1 MTREQIFF
9 LYLIECY
16 AAYKDERTSK
26 VYEELESLNLI
37 SFICDDMYW
46 RYSTEAI
53 ENAFKDIDKLIAE
66 RKAAENA
73 RARRESEELT
83 ADSDAM
89 RFQNEDDLFNELESN

>member
-1 MTREQIFF
+1 MFF

-53 ENAFKDIDKLIAE
+53 ENAFEDIDKLIVE
-66 RKAAENA
+66 RKATENSKA
-73 RARRESEELT
+73 RKESEEL
-83 ADSDAM
+83 AVNSDAM
-89 RFQNEDDLFNELESN
+89 RFQNVDDLFNELESN